1 MFKSLAT
8 QKRKNQF
15 NLLNS
20 AWFAIGSLMQ
30 QGSDVIPRA
39 AATRTV
45 AVIWF
50 IY

>member
-1 MFKSLAT
+1 MFKSLT
-8 QKRKNQF
+8 TKTTKNQF
-15 NLLNS
+15 TLLNS

-45 AVIWF
+45 AVIW
-50 IY
+50 